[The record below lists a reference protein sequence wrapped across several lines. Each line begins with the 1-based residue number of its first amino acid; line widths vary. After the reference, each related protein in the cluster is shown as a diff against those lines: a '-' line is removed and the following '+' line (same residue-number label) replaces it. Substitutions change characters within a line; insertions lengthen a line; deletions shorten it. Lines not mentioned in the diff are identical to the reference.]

1 MVSAKTPQELINKIV
16 YTSFPYFDIH
26 SKKKKYKSRP
36 VLIIG
41 AEKKKF
47 ECDLTMLP
55 ISSVSKKEHLNSN
68 FDINIGLK
76 ECPDFKCITQD
87 ECYVRT
93 HKQSTVHSKDIIT
106 SKKFDDLEVE
116 YSEKIVEIK
125 EKLQEFNRTLF

>member
-76 ECPDFKCITQD
+76 ECPDLKCITQD

-116 YSEKIVEIK
+116 YSEKIVGIK

>member
-76 ECPDFKCITQD
+76 ECPDLKCITQD

-106 SKKFDDLEVE
+106 SKKFDDLEVV

-125 EKLQEFNRTLF
+125 EKSQEFNRTLF

>member
-16 YTSFPYFDIH
+16 YTSFPFFDIH

-41 AEKKKF
+41 AEKNKF

-55 ISSVSKKEHLNSN
+55 ISTVSNKEHLDSN
-68 FDINIGLK
+68 FDINIGLI
-76 ECPDFKCITQD
+76 ECPNLTSITQD

-106 SKKFDDLEVE
+106 SKKYDDLQLK

-125 EKLQEFNRTLF
+125 EKLQEFNSTLF